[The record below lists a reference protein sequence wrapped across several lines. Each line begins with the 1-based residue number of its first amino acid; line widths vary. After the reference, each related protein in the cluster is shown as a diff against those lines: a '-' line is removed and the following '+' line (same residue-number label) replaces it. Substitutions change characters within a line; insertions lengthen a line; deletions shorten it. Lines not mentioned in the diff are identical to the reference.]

1 MEWFRPVGEK
11 LLEMASLEDGF
22 LVLDI
27 ATGSG
32 EPGLSAAKR
41 IGKGRVIGVDSS
53 EDMLAIAREKAQ
65 NLGMRNYETRLLESA
80 ALPFPADHF
89 DAVTCRFGVM
99 FFPDLLDGVKE
110 MARVLKPNRR
120 LVVSVWGPQDKRRE
134 AFAQILLKIF
144 DLPTPAPDSPDPY
157 RLSRR
162 GRITSLLRDS
172 RLVGVEEREVRGT
185 LRIASPELYWQYV
198 KETSPSI
205 AFAIRSISQEEL
217 KKKESEI
224 LAALASIAGK
234 NGEISFDWVAW
245 VDAGTKPGI

>member
-1 MEWFRPVGEK
+1 MNTAEEIRNRQRQYWNAISPGWKKWDPFIMEWFRPVGEK

-32 EPGLSAAKR
+32 EPGLSAAKW

-99 FFPDLLDGVKE
+99 FFPDLLD
-110 MARVLKPNRR
+110 
-120 LVVSVWGPQDKRRE
+120 
-134 AFAQILLKIF
+134 
-144 DLPTPAPDSPDPY
+144 
-157 RLSRR
+157 
-162 GRITSLLRDS
+162 
-172 RLVGVEEREVRGT
+172 
-185 LRIASPELYWQYV
+185 
-198 KETSPSI
+198 
-205 AFAIRSISQEEL
+205 
-217 KKKESEI
+217 
-224 LAALASIAGK
+224 
-234 NGEISFDWVAW
+234 
-245 VDAGTKPGI
+245 